1 MKILQLCKKLPYPL
15 KDGESVAVTNLSKA
29 LKQLGCEITL
39 LSMNTTKHYF
49 NVKELPETYDHYH
62 RIYTIDVDNRI
73 KVKDAF
79 ANLFSTTSY
88 HVSRFVNVAYKQQ
101 LIALLK
107 AKQFDVIQLET
118 LYLAPYISTIRQYS
132 QAPIV
137 MRAHNV
143 EHEIWQRVAENTKF
157 FPLKWY
163 LQYLTQKLKKYE
175 VSSFKDYD
183 MLVAITQRDLA
194 LYKKLGFRK
203 QATVTPVG
211 IDLNDY
217 TPDFEH
223 FKSYPSIGFIGALDW
238 IPNQEGLEWFLHN
251 VWQHLF
257 SRHPQLKF
265 HIAGRHSP
273 KSILELKVPQVV
285 IHGEVPDAKA
295 FMNQHSILI
304 VPLLSGSGIRVKILE
319 AMALGKVVITT
330 SLGLEGIKAK
340 NGNEI
345 MVADSP
351 EAFILCVEKC
361 IQRQVQLEKIG
372 RKARHFIRSEFDNLI
387 IAHQLLHQYKKL
399 IDKTT
404 EQQSFITSKS
414 N

>member
-15 KDGESVAVTNLSKA
+15 KDGESVAVTHLSKA
-29 LKQLGCEITL
+29 LKQLGCSVTL

-49 NVKELPETYDHYH
+49 DVKELPEAYNHYH
-62 RIYTIDVDNRI
+62 QIYTVDVDNRI

-79 ANLFSTTSY
+79 ANLFSKKSY
-88 HVSRFVNVAYKQQ
+88 HVSRFINATFRQQ
-101 LIALLK
+101 LIAVLK
-107 AKQFDVIQLET
+107 AEAFDLIQLET

-132 QAPIV
+132 QAPVV

-157 FPLKWY
+157 FPLKLY
-163 LQYLTQKLKKYE
+163 LQHLTQKLKKYE
-175 VSSFKDYD
+175 VNSLKEYD

-194 LYKKLGFRK
+194 LYKKLGFCK

-223 FKSYPSIGFIGALDW
+223 FKAYPSIGFIGALDW
-238 IPNQEGLEWFLHN
+238 IPNQEGLEWFLRE
-251 VWQHLF
+251 VWQYL
-257 SRHPQLKF
+257 SSKHPQLEF

-273 KSILELKVPQVV
+273 KSILELKIPQVIV
-285 IHGEVPDAKA
+285 HGEVPDAKL

-351 EAFILCVEKC
+351 EAFILCIEKC
-361 IQRQVQLEKIG
+361 IERQVQLEKIG
-372 RKARHFIRSEFDNLI
+372 QKARHFIQSEFDNLT
-387 IAHQLLHQYKKL
+387 IAYRLLQKYKKL
-399 IDKTT
+399 VNKTVQ
-404 EQQSFITSKS
+404 QQSFITSKS